1 MNQKKP
7 VICIY
12 YFIYSVRFIL
22 FTFYTWE
29 NRGSGKLSKL
39 LKPCSEAISL
49 NSKYIL
55 VTAICTT
62 SERPLLNSS
71 PASEMDYLSNLGQIS
86 FLQNPQYY
94 QLQNRDS
101 LDLQTVQWGHR
112 TPWRTPWRCL
122 MV

>member
-7 VICIY
+7 VIFIY
-12 YFIYSVRFIL
+12 YLIYSVRFIL
-22 FTFYTWE
+22 FPFYTWG

-49 NSKYIL
+49 NSKYVP

-62 SERPLLNSS
+62 SERPLNSS
-71 PASEMDYLSNLGQIS
+71 LASEMDYLSDLGQIS

-94 QLQNRDS
+94 QLQNRE
-101 LDLQTVQWGHR
+101 
-112 TPWRTPWRCL
+112 
-122 MV
+122 